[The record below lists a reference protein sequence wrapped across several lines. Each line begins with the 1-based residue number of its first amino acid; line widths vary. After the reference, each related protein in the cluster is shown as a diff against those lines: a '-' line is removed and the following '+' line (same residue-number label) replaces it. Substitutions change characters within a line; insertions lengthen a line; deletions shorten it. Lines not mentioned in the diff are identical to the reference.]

1 LGWDLPVHTRLPQF
15 FVGRTARP
23 TYTTKGKDMA
33 YFALTFYQEEQN
45 GPSTPESQLFEIPT
59 NAKEEDIIQLLK
71 EEFLNF
77 ADVAIE
83 EITVWNKNQ
92 GEGYF
97 EPGYEVVCNDLHLLV
112 TPVTIPQKDAAQS
125 AIGSGE

>member
-1 LGWDLPVHTRLPQF
+1 MT
-15 FVGRTARP
+15 
-23 TYTTKGKDMA
+23 

-45 GPSTPESQLFEIPT
+45 EASTPESQLFVIPT

-83 EITVWNKNQ
+83 ELTVWDKNQ
-92 GEGYF
+92 AEGYF
-97 EPGYEVVCNDLHLLV
+97 ETGYEVVCNDLHLFF
-112 TPVTIPQKDAAQS
+112 TPVTFPQINAAQS
-125 AIGSGE
+125 AIKSGE